1 MIDTNTNLSN
11 RFFYVN
17 PSASDESGHARM
29 FPMSRL
35 ISMSLSSTTDLII
48 TFDDAGVG
56 DHTLVTVVI
65 TAGKGREAIKDVI
78 DAINS
83 HQKVVVLGD
92 QFTGDSIISDYVGGN
107 IAYSVTITPGT
118 AGTFTLNGPLSVSGY
133 AHFNSKIFY
142 NYEAVD
148 AGNGG
153 GSATALNPN
162 LTISFVDTATSKSH
176 VSLANGTVGQIKHI
190 IHKTLSNSVDLVI
203 TPASFAAGATL
214 TSDSAGRGIA
224 LIFGPDNK
232 WHVLGDVGEF
242 VIG

>member
-17 PSASDESGHARM
+17 PSANDESGHARM

-65 TAGKGREAIKDVI
+65 TAGKGREAMKDVI

-83 HQKVVVLGD
+83 NQKVVVFAD

-107 IAYSVTITPGT
+107 VTTDSGA
-118 AGTFTLNGPLSVSGY
+118 AGTFTLNGPFSVSG
-133 AHFNSKIFY
+133 AANFNSRIQF
-142 NYEAVD
+142 NYETVD
-148 AGNGG
+148 AGDGSS
-153 GSATALNPN
+153 SATALNPN

-176 VSLANGTVGQIKHI
+176 VSLANGTIGQIKYI
-190 IHKTLSNSVDLVI
+190 IHRTKSNNVDLVI

-224 LIFGPDNK
+224 LIFGSDNK